1 LASQSVRRMGSAALN
16 LCFVGAG
23 RLDGYLATS
32 VSIWD
37 VAAGL
42 LVASEAGGVVS
53 GLDGQALA
61 LERPELIAG
70 ASQGLLDQLVATVS
84 QAGG

>member
-1 LASQSVRRMGSAALN
+1 MGSAALN
-16 LCFVGAG
+16 LCYIGAG

-42 LVASEAGGVVS
+42 LVAQEAGAVVS
-53 GLDGQALA
+53 GLDGSPLC
-61 LERPELIAG
+61 LERPELIA
-70 ASQGLLDQLVATVS
+70 ASSSALLDELAATVGS
-84 QAGG
+84 AELN